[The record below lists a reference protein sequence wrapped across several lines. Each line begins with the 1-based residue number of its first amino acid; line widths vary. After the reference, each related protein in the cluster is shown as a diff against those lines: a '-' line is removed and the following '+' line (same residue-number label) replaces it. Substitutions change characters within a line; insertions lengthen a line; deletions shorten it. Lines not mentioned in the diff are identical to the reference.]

1 MSSPRGRVHV
11 VPPLLS
17 MVAVFMAAAVMVATA
32 QMFRPGIMQQNDD
45 EHIIS
50 RRSQECSD
58 KQTADLYL
66 LVDGSSSVGPR
77 NFHLV
82 LRFLAKLV
90 DKLDIGKD
98 KVRVGMVQY
107 SGNMRSPRIKKE
119 FNMGQYADKKKLK
132 AAILRTKYMRGF
144 TFTGAALRHTLQLFK
159 RQGRPGVGK
168 ILVLVTDGEANDK
181 VKDPSDE
188 VKSSG
193 IVLFSVG
200 VGKAD
205 RKELAL
211 MASPPVDKHMFH
223 ATNFAGL
230 DSIITTLT
238 STVCTVVQ
246 EAQTPAPVTAAT
258 QAVTLPSKGAGG
270 LCSAVCFR
278 DLLDAFSKV
287 FVVNADLMP
296 FQKYLN
302 ILTPL
307 VLLTARPTLFPPTFD
322 RATCDCL
329 LKRLTRVSGRD
340 ARLATALTLAGPTLA
355 LTECSDK
362 QTADLY
368 LLVDGSSS
376 VGRRN
381 FHLVLRFLA
390 KLVDKLDIGK
400 DKVRVGMVQYSGN
413 MRSPRIKKEFNMG
426 QYADKKKL
434 KAAILRT
441 KYMRGFTF
449 TGAALRHTLQLFKRQ
464 GRPGVGKIL
473 VLVTDGEANDKVKDP
488 SDEVKS
494 SGIVLFSVGVGKADR
509 KELALMASPP
519 VDKHM
524 FHATNFAGLDSIIT
538 TLTSTVCT
546 VVQEA
551 QTPAPVTAATQA
563 VTLPSKGAG
572 GLCSA
577 VCFRDLLDAFSK
589 VFVVNADLM
598 PFQKYLNIL
607 TPLVLLTA
615 RPTLFPPTFDRATCD
630 CLLKRLTRVSGR
642 DARLA
647 TALTLAGPTLAL
659 TECSDKQTAD
669 LYLLVDGSSSVG
681 RRNFH
686 LVLRFLAKLVDK
698 LDIGKDKV
706 RVGMVQYSGNMRSP
720 RIKKEFNMGQYA
732 DKKKLK
738 AAILRTKY
746 MRGFTFTGAAL
757 RHTLQLFKRQGRPG
771 VGKIL
776 VLVTD
781 GEANDKVKDPS
792 DEVKSSGIVL
802 FSVGVGKADRKELAL
817 MASPPVDKHMFHAT
831 NFAGLDS
838 IITTLT
844 STVCTVVQEAQTP
857 APVTAATQAVTLPSK
872 GAGGLCSAVCF
883 RDLLDAFSK
892 VFVVN
897 ADLMPFQKY
906 LNILTPLV
914 LLTARPTL
922 FPPTF
927 DRATC
932 DCLLKRLTRVS
943 GRDAR
948 LATALTL
955 AGPTLALTECSDKQ
969 TADLYL
975 LVDGSSSVG
984 RRNFHL
990 VLRFLAKLVDKL
1002 DIGKDKV
1009 RVGMVQ
1015 YSGNMR
1021 SPRIK
1026 KEFNMG
1032 QYADKKKLKAAI
1044 LRTKYM
1050 RGFTF
1055 TGAALRHTLQL
1066 FKRQGRPG
1074 VGKILVL
1081 VTDGEANDKVK
1092 DPSDEVKS
1100 SGIVLFSVGVGK
1112 ADRKE
1117 LALMASPP
1125 VDKHMFHATNFAGLD
1140 SIITTLTS
1148 TVCTVVQEAQTPAP
1162 VTAATQAVTLPSKGA
1177 GGLCSAVCDK
1187 QTADLYLLVDG
1198 SSSVGRRNFHL
1209 VLRFLAKLVDKLDIG
1224 KDKVRVGMVQY
1235 SGNMRS
1241 PRIKKEFDM
1250 GQYADKKKLKAA
1262 IQGTKYMR
1270 GFTFT
1275 GAALRHTLQLFKR
1288 QGRPGVGKILV
1299 LVTDG
1304 EANDKVKDPSD
1315 EVKSSGIV
1323 LFSVGVGKAD
1333 RKELALMASPPV
1345 DKHMFHATNFAG
1357 LDSIITTLTSTVCT
1371 VVQEAQTPAPTP
1383 PPGPFA
1389 KLDVI
1394 FAIDGSAGVAAADFT
1409 LMKGFVAQI
1418 VQGLSVGAAQVR
1430 VGLVQLSG
1438 KQGSEF
1444 KLGQFSSRQEVV
1456 AAVGKVS
1463 AHGGGRAIG
1472 ATVQFALATAFS
1484 QAEGGRAGEGVPQ
1497 VLVIITGGASSDA
1510 VAHYRGLLRAH
1521 GVRSFVIGIGAFQL
1535 LDLQRLPSDP
1545 IGLHLYAVGGYA
1557 QLLGI
1562 AGQVTSVIV
1571 RPAISLDLVFMV
1583 DGSLGAAWG
1592 AVRAFVSHLLLYVQG
1607 GGGVL
1612 RVAFVQFA
1620 GDVTVEL
1627 YLDQGTEVAA
1637 VLAKLQ
1643 SVQQLSGA
1651 GGRNLGKA
1659 VSFVGGT
1666 VLSAA
1671 KGGRGAAGVNQV
1683 VVLFVAGPST
1693 DEPSQALYALKASGV
1708 RVLALDLGGLALAQL
1723 GGLVSTPFNLHYYK
1737 LSGGAQVL
1745 PLALGRILHTSLYA
1759 GVTRGAQY
1767 ADIVFYLDSSATLG
1781 AAGFVSLKAFLVQ
1794 VLSYLQV
1801 GRYTV
1806 RVAVVQVGG
1815 APVAAFQF
1823 NSHSERSALVAAV
1836 SQLKAVGG
1844 ARNVGAALSLGY
1856 TTYFSQAS
1864 DAGLQP
1870 AQVGILLTGGASAD
1884 NAAKAA
1890 AQLQA
1895 SGVRLFVVGVGSGVD
1910 QALIQGVASFPYAL
1924 HSFTVSD
1931 YTGLSKVVVT
1941 SLVKYIFRPVVS
1953 GDLVFLIDGSTSVEQ
1968 QTFHLIKKF
1977 VERIITN
1984 YYYIGGSLRVAV
1996 YQFGGAGRLEVPL
2009 GNQNDADSL
2018 THTISNIEKVSGP
2031 RNLGASLTYV
2041 LSNIYKETTT
2051 TKLSQSIFIIS
2062 GGKSDDDVTGAV
2074 QLLRERGI
2082 TVTGVGHTS
2091 SQLDAVVSTSSHWF
2105 KFTESGTILK
2115 SFYNIISG
2123 LFFTVPVVPI
2133 PKTTQ
2138 APTTTT
2144 TTTTKTAPTTTTLAP
2159 TTPKP
2164 TTKPAPVTTV
2174 VPVTVPSPYSIG
2186 EVHQLANVHE
2196 YHRTCRDHYSRH
2208 FTDNRYGDV
2217 VFVVD
2222 GSSGISAADFG
2233 TVRTIVSQ
2241 IITGLQVGPDN
2252 TRVALVTIGGTP
2264 KVDIFLNSLS
2274 GKAELLTAVEKLV
2287 PVGGPLNLGAAL
2299 QVVVNSVLK
2308 PEKGSRIHLGAPTM
2322 LVTILGG
2329 KPADDVSGS
2338 VVTLN
2343 GLGVRHV
2350 VLSGGYQDTK
2360 VLDSIA
2366 TSSRLVKTWSSFQS
2380 ILNFNL
2386 GHFVYKTK
2394 EKASVVFVVD
2404 TSTITADELK
2414 VVKTFIVGIAHH
2426 LNLAPDSVRLSV
2438 VSYGANY
2445 QKLVGPAEIN
2455 SPKHLEAKLGSVLVP
2470 TGGATNTG
2478 KALTYTITDLLA
2490 KEPADV
2496 SKSVVLI
2503 TSGPSSDSVAP
2514 IPELLQKHVVSLFAV
2529 GVKSSD
2535 VKQLQTLVSRGG
2547 YYYQLSDYSLLSM
2560 IHSQIII
2567 KALYLPAIQQA
2578 VTTTVVT
2585 NEFQYKL
2592 VPGNRDADVVFVV
2605 DGSSEVSDANFALV
2619 RTIVSQIIAGL
2630 DVGPD
2635 ATRVA
2640 LVTVG
2645 GTPRADISFNSFPG
2659 KAKLLAAVGK
2669 LAPAGGPRNL
2679 GAALQLV
2686 ANSVLKP
2693 DKGSRSQLGSTT
2705 IVYTILGG
2713 KPADDVTAGASL
2725 LRGMGVLVSAFGAGY
2740 KDSSVLSSIATS
2752 SSQVFTWSSFQ
2763 DLVTK
2768 SSSLTGNSLY
2778 LPKRKASVTFVVDT
2792 SSTITAD
2799 ELKVVKTFIV
2809 GMANRLN
2816 LAPDSVRLSVVSY
2829 GADYQKLVGP
2839 AEINSPK
2846 HLEAKLGSVLVPTG
2860 GATNT
2865 GKALTYTI
2873 TDLLAKEPEDATK
2886 SVVLIT
2892 SGPSSDSVAPIAE
2905 LLQKHVVSLFA
2916 VGVKSSDVQQLH
2928 TLVSRGGYYYQ
2939 LSDYSLL
2946 FRLQGQMV
2954 NKVLYLPAIQKAT
2967 TTIVVTKESQYKV
2980 VPGNRDADVVFVVD
2994 GSSEV
2999 SDANFALVRTI
3010 VSQIIAG
3017 LDVGPDATRVALVTV
3032 GGTPR
3037 ADISF
3042 DSFPGKAELL
3052 AAVGKLAPAGGPRNL
3067 GAALQL
3073 VANSVLKPDKGS
3085 RSQLGSTTIVYTI
3098 LGGKPADDVTAGASL
3113 LRGMGVLVSAFGAG
3127 YQDSSVLSS
3136 IATSSSQVFTW
3147 SSFQDLV
3154 TKSSSLTG
3162 NSLYLPKRKASV
3174 TFVVDT
3180 SSTITADE
3188 LKVVKTFIVGM
3199 ANRLNLAPDSVR
3211 LSVVSYGADYQ
3222 KLVGPAEI
3230 NSPKHLEAKLG
3241 SVLVPTGGATNTGKA
3256 LTYTITDLLAKEPE
3270 DATKSVVLITS
3281 GPSSDSVAPIAELL
3295 QKHVVSLFAVGVK
3308 SSDVQQLHT
3317 LVSRG
3322 GYYYQLSDYSL
3333 LFRLQGQMVNKVLYL
3348 PAIQKA
3354 TTTIVVTKESQYKVV
3369 PGNRDADVV
3378 FVVDGSSEVSD
3389 ANFALV
3395 RTIVSQIIAGLDVGP
3410 DATRVALVTVGGTP
3424 RADISFDSFPGK
3436 AELLAAVGK
3445 LAPAGGPRNLGAAL
3459 QLVANSVLKPDKGS
3473 RSQLGSTTIVYT
3485 ILGGKPADDVTA
3497 GASLLRG
3504 MGVLVSAFGAGYQ
3517 DSSVL
3522 SSIATSS
3529 SQVFTWSSFQDL
3541 VTKSSSLTGNSLYL
3555 PKRKASVTF
3564 VVDTSS
3570 TITADEL
3577 KVVKTFIV
3585 GMANRLNLAPD
3596 SVRLSVVSYGADYQK
3611 LVGPAEINSPKH
3623 LETKLGSVLVPT
3635 GGATN
3640 TGKALTYTITDLL
3653 AKEPEDATKS
3663 VVLITSGPSSD
3674 SVAPIA
3680 ELLQKHVVSLFAVG
3694 VKSSNVQQLHTLV
3707 SRGGYYYQLSD
3718 YSLLFRLQ
3726 GQMVNKVLYLPAI
3739 QKATTTIVVTKESQY
3754 KVVPGNRDADVVF
3767 VVDGSSEVS
3776 DANFALVR
3784 TIVSQIIAGLDVG
3797 PDATRVALVTVGGTP
3812 RADISFNL
3820 FPGKAEL
3827 LAAVGKLAP
3836 AGGPRN
3842 LGAALQ
3848 LVANSVLKPDKGSRI
3863 QLGSTTIV
3871 YTILGGKPAD
3881 DVTAGASLLRGM
3893 GVLVSAFGAG
3903 YKDSSVLSSI
3913 ATSSSQVFTWS
3924 SFQDLVTKSSSL
3936 TGNSLYLPKSKAS
3949 VTFVV
3954 DTSSTITADEL
3965 KVVKKFIV
3973 GMANRLNLAP
3983 DSVRLSVVSYGAD
3996 YQKLVG
4002 PAEINSPKDLE
4013 TKLGSVLVPTGGA
4026 TNTGK
4031 ALTYAITD
4039 LLAKE
4044 PEDATKSVVL
4054 ITSGPSSDS
4063 VAPIAELLQ
4072 KHVVSLF
4079 AVGVKSSDVQQ
4090 LQTLVSRGGYYYQ
4103 LSDYSLLF
4111 RLQGQMVNK
4120 ALYLPAIVKA
4130 ENMQV
4135 VIDTTKL
4142 MADKTRIIGGGSK
4155 GLKAITCT
4163 TTAKEFLTDSAAVVF
4178 CPPGCQAVKGYKVKG
4193 SYIYSLDS
4201 MVCVAAAHAG
4211 VVIPEVGGVVRV
4223 VKKPGVLSFDGSVIN
4238 SISSHAAPGEPL
4250 SFVFKGCPCA

>member
-66 LVDGSSSVGPR
+66 LVDGSSSVGPG

-82 LRFLAKLV
+82 LKFLAKLV

-107 SGNMRSPRIKKE
+107 SGDMRSPKIKKE
-119 FNMGQYADKKKLK
+119 FDMGQYADKEKLK
-132 AAILRTKYMRGF
+132 AAILGTKYMRGF

-159 RQGRPGVGK
+159 SQGRPGVGK

-223 ATNFAGL
+223 ATDFAGL
-230 DSIITTLT
+230 DSIITALT

-246 EAQTPAPVTAAT
+246 EAKVAVPVTAAT
-258 QAVTLPSKGAGG
+258 QAVALPSKEV
-270 LCSAVCFR
+270 CS
-278 DLLDAFSKV
+278 S
-287 FVVNADLMP
+287 
-296 FQKYLN
+296 
-302 ILTPL
+302 
-307 VLLTARPTLFPPTFD
+307 
-322 RATCDCL
+322 
-329 LKRLTRVSGRD
+329 
-340 ARLATALTLAGPTLA
+340 
-355 LTECSDK
+355 K

-376 VGRRN
+376 VGPGN
-381 FHLVLRFLA
+381 FHLVLKFLA

-400 DKVRVGMVQYSGN
+400 DTVRVGMVQYSGD
-413 MRSPRIKKEFNMG
+413 MRSPKIKKEFDMG
-426 QYADKKKL
+426 QYADKEKL
-434 KAAILRT
+434 KAAIQDT

-449 TGAALRHTLQLFKRQ
+449 TGAALRHTLQLFK
-464 GRPGVGKIL
+464 
-473 VLVTDGEANDKVKDP
+473 
-488 SDEVKS
+488 S
-494 SGIVLFSVGVGKADR
+494 
-509 KELALMASPP
+509 
-519 VDKHM
+519 
-524 FHATNFAGLDSIIT
+524 
-538 TLTSTVCT
+538 
-546 VVQEA
+546 
-551 QTPAPVTAATQA
+551 
-563 VTLPSKGAG
+563 
-572 GLCSA
+572 
-577 VCFRDLLDAFSK
+577 
-589 VFVVNADLM
+589 
-598 PFQKYLNIL
+598 
-607 TPLVLLTA
+607 
-615 RPTLFPPTFDRATCD
+615 
-630 CLLKRLTRVSGR
+630 
-642 DARLA
+642 
-647 TALTLAGPTLAL
+647 
-659 TECSDKQTAD
+659 
-669 LYLLVDGSSSVG
+669 
-681 RRNFH
+681 
-686 LVLRFLAKLVDK
+686 
-698 LDIGKDKV
+698 
-706 RVGMVQYSGNMRSP
+706 
-720 RIKKEFNMGQYA
+720 
-732 DKKKLK
+732 
-738 AAILRTKY
+738 
-746 MRGFTFTGAAL
+746 
-757 RHTLQLFKRQGRPG
+757 
-771 VGKIL
+771 
-776 VLVTD
+776 
-781 GEANDKVKDPS
+781 
-792 DEVKSSGIVL
+792 
-802 FSVGVGKADRKELAL
+802 
-817 MASPPVDKHMFHAT
+817 
-831 NFAGLDS
+831 
-838 IITTLT
+838 
-844 STVCTVVQEAQTP
+844 
-857 APVTAATQAVTLPSK
+857 
-872 GAGGLCSAVCF
+872 
-883 RDLLDAFSK
+883 
-892 VFVVN
+892 
-897 ADLMPFQKY
+897 
-906 LNILTPLV
+906 
-914 LLTARPTL
+914 
-922 FPPTF
+922 
-927 DRATC
+927 
-932 DCLLKRLTRVS
+932 
-943 GRDAR
+943 
-948 LATALTL
+948 
-955 AGPTLALTECSDKQ
+955 
-969 TADLYL
+969 
-975 LVDGSSSVG
+975 
-984 RRNFHL
+984 
-990 VLRFLAKLVDKL
+990 
-1002 DIGKDKV
+1002 
-1009 RVGMVQ
+1009 
-1015 YSGNMR
+1015 
-1021 SPRIK
+1021 
-1026 KEFNMG
+1026 
-1032 QYADKKKLKAAI
+1032 
-1044 LRTKYM
+1044 
-1050 RGFTF
+1050 
-1055 TGAALRHTLQL
+1055 
-1066 FKRQGRPG
+1066 
-1074 VGKILVL
+1074 
-1081 VTDGEANDKVK
+1081 
-1092 DPSDEVKS
+1092 
-1100 SGIVLFSVGVGK
+1100 
-1112 ADRKE
+1112 
-1117 LALMASPP
+1117 
-1125 VDKHMFHATNFAGLD
+1125 
-1140 SIITTLTS
+1140 
-1148 TVCTVVQEAQTPAP
+1148 
-1162 VTAATQAVTLPSKGA
+1162 
-1177 GGLCSAVCDK
+1177 
-1187 QTADLYLLVDG
+1187 
-1198 SSSVGRRNFHL
+1198 
-1209 VLRFLAKLVDKLDIG
+1209 
-1224 KDKVRVGMVQY
+1224 
-1235 SGNMRS
+1235 
-1241 PRIKKEFDM
+1241 
-1250 GQYADKKKLKAA
+1250 
-1262 IQGTKYMR
+1262 
-1270 GFTFT
+1270 
-1275 GAALRHTLQLFKR
+1275 

-1781 AAGFVSLKAFLVQ
+1781 EAGFVSLKAFLVQ

-1856 TTYFSQAS
+1856 ATYVSQAS

-1996 YQFGGAGRLEVPL
+1996 YQFGGVGSLEVPL

-2115 SFYNIISG
+2115 SFYNVISG

-2138 APTTTT
+2138 APTTAT

-2174 VPVTVPSPYSIG
+2174 VPVTVPSPYNS
-2186 EVHQLANVHE
+2186 
-2196 YHRTCRDHYSRH
+2196 
-2208 FTDNRYGDV
+2208 DNRYGDV

-2360 VLDSIA
+2360 VLNSIA

-2455 SPKHLEAKLGSVLVP
+2455 SPKDLEAKLGSVLVP

-2635 ATRVA
+2635 STRVA

-2645 GTPRADISFNSFPG
+2645 GTPRADISFN
-2659 KAKLLAAVGK
+2659 
-2669 LAPAGGPRNL
+2669 
-2679 GAALQLV
+2679 
-2686 ANSVLKP
+2686 
-2693 DKGSRSQLGSTT
+2693 
-2705 IVYTILGG
+2705 
-2713 KPADDVTAGASL
+2713 
-2725 LRGMGVLVSAFGAGY
+2725 
-2740 KDSSVLSSIATS
+2740 
-2752 SSQVFTWSSFQ
+2752 
-2763 DLVTK
+2763 
-2768 SSSLTGNSLY
+2768 
-2778 LPKRKASVTFVVDT
+2778 
-2792 SSTITAD
+2792 
-2799 ELKVVKTFIV
+2799 
-2809 GMANRLN
+2809 
-2816 LAPDSVRLSVVSY
+2816 
-2829 GADYQKLVGP
+2829 
-2839 AEINSPK
+2839 
-2846 HLEAKLGSVLVPTG
+2846 
-2860 GATNT
+2860 
-2865 GKALTYTI
+2865 
-2873 TDLLAKEPEDATK
+2873 
-2886 SVVLIT
+2886 
-2892 SGPSSDSVAPIAE
+2892 
-2905 LLQKHVVSLFA
+2905 
-2916 VGVKSSDVQQLH
+2916 
-2928 TLVSRGGYYYQ
+2928 
-2939 LSDYSLL
+2939 
-2946 FRLQGQMV
+2946 
-2954 NKVLYLPAIQKAT
+2954 
-2967 TTIVVTKESQYKV
+2967 
-2980 VPGNRDADVVFVVD
+2980 
-2994 GSSEV
+2994 
-2999 SDANFALVRTI
+2999 
-3010 VSQIIAG
+3010 
-3017 LDVGPDATRVALVTV
+3017 
-3032 GGTPR
+3032 
-3037 ADISF
+3037 
-3042 DSFPGKAELL
+3042 SFPGKAELL

-3230 NSPKHLEAKLG
+3230 NSPKDLEAKLG

-3308 SSDVQQLHT
+3308 SSNVQQLQT

-3333 LFRLQGQMVNKVLYL
+3333 LFRLQGQMANKVLYL

-3354 TTTIVVTKESQYKVV
+3354 TTTIVVATESQYKVV

-3424 RADISFDSFPGK
+3424 RADISFHSFPGK

-3504 MGVLVSAFGAGYQ
+3504 MGVLVSAFGAGYK

-3570 TITADEL
+3570 TI
-3577 KVVKTFIV
+3577 K
-3585 GMANRLNLAPD
+3585 
-3596 SVRLSVVSYGADYQK
+3596 
-3611 LVGPAEINSPKH
+3611 
-3623 LETKLGSVLVPT
+3623 
-3635 GGATN
+3635 
-3640 TGKALTYTITDLL
+3640 
-3653 AKEPEDATKS
+3653 
-3663 VVLITSGPSSD
+3663 
-3674 SVAPIA
+3674 
-3680 ELLQKHVVSLFAVG
+3680 
-3694 VKSSNVQQLHTLV
+3694 
-3707 SRGGYYYQLSD
+3707 
-3718 YSLLFRLQ
+3718 
-3726 GQMVNKVLYLPAI
+3726 
-3739 QKATTTIVVTKESQY
+3739 
-3754 KVVPGNRDADVVF
+3754 
-3767 VVDGSSEVS
+3767 
-3776 DANFALVR
+3776 
-3784 TIVSQIIAGLDVG
+3784 
-3797 PDATRVALVTVGGTP
+3797 
-3812 RADISFNL
+3812 
-3820 FPGKAEL
+3820 
-3827 LAAVGKLAP
+3827 
-3836 AGGPRN
+3836 
-3842 LGAALQ
+3842 
-3848 LVANSVLKPDKGSRI
+3848 
-3863 QLGSTTIV
+3863 
-3871 YTILGGKPAD
+3871 
-3881 DVTAGASLLRGM
+3881 
-3893 GVLVSAFGAG
+3893 
-3903 YKDSSVLSSI
+3903 
-3913 ATSSSQVFTWS
+3913 
-3924 SFQDLVTKSSSL
+3924 
-3936 TGNSLYLPKSKAS
+3936 
-3949 VTFVV
+3949 
-3954 DTSSTITADEL
+3954 ADEL

-4013 TKLGSVLVPTGGA
+4013 AKLGSVLVPTGGA

-4111 RLQGQMVNK
+4111 HLQGQMVNK

-4163 TTAKEFLTDSAAVVF
+4163 TAAKEFLTDSAAVVF

-4211 VVIPEVGGVVRV
+4211 VVIPEVGGVVSV

>member
-1 MSSPRGRVHV
+1 MSLVICTICLTSRY
-11 VPPLLS
+11 LFSL
-17 MVAVFMAAAVMVATA
+17 F
-32 QMFRPGIMQQNDD
+32 QQNDD

-258 QAVTLPSKGAGG
+258 QAVTLPSKECSDKQTADLYLLVDGSSSVGRRNFHLVLRFLAKLVDKLDIGKDKVRVGMVQYSGNMRSPRIKKEFNMGQYADKKKLKAAILRTKYMRGFTFTGAALRHTLQLFKRQGRPGVGKILVLVTDGEANDKVKDPSDEVKSSGIVLFSVGVGKADRKELALMASPPVDKHMFHATNFAG
-270 LCSAVCFR
+270 LDSIITTLTSTVCTVVQEAQTPAPVTAATQAVTLPSKECSDKQTADLYLLVDGSSSVGRRNFHLVLRFLAKLVDKLDIGKDKVRVGMVQYSGNMRSPRIKKEFNMGQYADKKKLKAAILRTKYMRGFTFTGAALRHTLQLFKRQGRPGVGKILVLVTDGEANDKVKDPSDEVKSSGIVLFSVGVGKADRKELALMASPPVDKHMFHATNFAGLDSIITTLTSTVCTVVQEAQTPAPVTAATQAVTLPSKER
-278 DLLDAFSKV
+278 RLDAFSKV

-563 VTLPSKGAG
+563 VTLPSK
-572 GLCSA
+572 
-577 VCFRDLLDAFSK
+577 
-589 VFVVNADLM
+589 
-598 PFQKYLNIL
+598 
-607 TPLVLLTA
+607 
-615 RPTLFPPTFDRATCD
+615 
-630 CLLKRLTRVSGR
+630 
-642 DARLA
+642 
-647 TALTLAGPTLAL
+647 
-659 TECSDKQTAD
+659 ECS
-669 LYLLVDGSSSVG
+669 
-681 RRNFH
+681 
-686 LVLRFLAKLVDK
+686 
-698 LDIGKDKV
+698 
-706 RVGMVQYSGNMRSP
+706 
-720 RIKKEFNMGQYA
+720 
-732 DKKKLK
+732 
-738 AAILRTKY
+738 
-746 MRGFTFTGAAL
+746 
-757 RHTLQLFKRQGRPG
+757 
-771 VGKIL
+771 
-776 VLVTD
+776 
-781 GEANDKVKDPS
+781 
-792 DEVKSSGIVL
+792 
-802 FSVGVGKADRKELAL
+802 
-817 MASPPVDKHMFHAT
+817 
-831 NFAGLDS
+831 
-838 IITTLT
+838 
-844 STVCTVVQEAQTP
+844 
-857 APVTAATQAVTLPSK
+857 
-872 GAGGLCSAVCF
+872 
-883 RDLLDAFSK
+883 
-892 VFVVN
+892 
-897 ADLMPFQKY
+897 
-906 LNILTPLV
+906 
-914 LLTARPTL
+914 
-922 FPPTF
+922 
-927 DRATC
+927 
-932 DCLLKRLTRVS
+932 
-943 GRDAR
+943 
-948 LATALTL
+948 
-955 AGPTLALTECSDKQ
+955 
-969 TADLYL
+969 
-975 LVDGSSSVG
+975 
-984 RRNFHL
+984 
-990 VLRFLAKLVDKL
+990 
-1002 DIGKDKV
+1002 
-1009 RVGMVQ
+1009 
-1015 YSGNMR
+1015 
-1021 SPRIK
+1021 
-1026 KEFNMG
+1026 
-1032 QYADKKKLKAAI
+1032 
-1044 LRTKYM
+1044 
-1050 RGFTF
+1050 
-1055 TGAALRHTLQL
+1055 
-1066 FKRQGRPG
+1066 
-1074 VGKILVL
+1074 
-1081 VTDGEANDKVK
+1081 
-1092 DPSDEVKS
+1092 
-1100 SGIVLFSVGVGK
+1100 
-1112 ADRKE
+1112 
-1117 LALMASPP
+1117 
-1125 VDKHMFHATNFAGLD
+1125 
-1140 SIITTLTS
+1140 
-1148 TVCTVVQEAQTPAP
+1148 
-1162 VTAATQAVTLPSKGA
+1162 
-1177 GGLCSAVCDK
+1177 DK

-2174 VPVTVPSPYSIG
+2174 VPVTVPSPYSI
-2186 EVHQLANVHE
+2186 
-2196 YHRTCRDHYSRH
+2196 
-2208 FTDNRYGDV
+2208 DNRYGDV